1 MQAPPIVSAGIWP
14 EPPEPPAPP
23 EPIADVPAAVPPR
36 VPYRFAFDG
45 TAGEYF
51 RIWIVNL
58 ALSLVTLGLY
68 SAWAKVRTQR
78 YFYGNTRLDGVPFE
92 YLARPLPILAGRIVA
107 VALFLGYVLA
117 GQLSLW
123 LQIGLALLIAVA
135 TPWLLVRGAAFRAR
149 YSSWRGLRFRF
160 VPDYAQAYVRYLW
173 LGIPLVLTL
182 GLLYPY
188 VKARQKAFLV
198 EHHRYGGQAFGFEA
212 TAGQFYPPYLIAWA
226 VMTVWV
232 FVGTALLTGAAIAL
246 HRPGA
251 EPPAALMF
259 GWMALFYGGYFA
271 IWAFLAAALGNL
283 VYNHTT
289 IGQHRFQSRL
299 QGSRLLW
306 FYASNTVA
314 VLASAGLLIP
324 WARIRLARYRAE
336 RLAVLAGGSLAAF
349 GIEHGQDVDA
359 AAAEIDS
366 LFDIDI
372 GL

>member
-1 MQAPPIVSAGIWP
+1 MQDSPIVSTGAWP
-14 EPPEPPAPP
+14 EPPALPDA
-23 EPIADVPAAVPPR
+23 IATVAVAAPPR
-36 VPYRFAFDG
+36 VPHRFAFDG
-45 TAGEYF
+45 GAGEYF

-58 ALSLVTLGLY
+58 ALSLVTLGIY

-107 VALFLGYVLA
+107 VVLFVGYVLA

-123 LQIGLALLIAVA
+123 LQVGLGALIALL

-149 YSSWRGLRFRF
+149 YTSWRGLRFRF
-160 VPDYAQAYVRYLW
+160 VPAYRQAYERYLL

-198 EHHRYGGQAFGFEA
+198 EHHRYGGEAFGFTA

-226 VMTVWV
+226 VMVVWIFAAGAV
-232 FVGTALLTGAAIAL
+232 LTGLAIAL
-246 HRPGA
+246 HRPGGQ
-251 EPPAALMF
+251 PPTELVF
-259 GWMALFYGGYFA
+259 GWMALFYSGYFA

-289 IGQHRFQSRL
+289 IGPHRFESRL
-299 QGSRLLW
+299 QGGRLLW
-306 FYASNTVA
+306 LYASNTVA
-314 VLASAGLLIP
+314 VLVSAGLLIP
-324 WARIRLARYRAE
+324 WAKIRLARYRAE
-336 RLAVLAGGSLAAF
+336 RLSVLAGGSLAGF
-349 GIEHGQDVDA
+349 GVEAGEDVDA
-359 AAAEIDS
+359 TAAEIDS

>member
-1 MQAPPIVSAGIWP
+1 MQDPPIVTAGAWP
-14 EPPEPPAPP
+14 EPPATP
-23 EPIADVPAAVPPR
+23 EPIATLPAAAPPAVPH
-36 VPYRFAFDG
+36 RFVFDG
-45 TAGEYF
+45 SAGEYF

-58 ALSLVTLGLY
+58 ALSLVTLGIY
-68 SAWAKVRTQR
+68 SAWAKVRSQR

-92 YLARPLPILAGRIVA
+92 YLARPLPILFGRIVA
-107 VALFLGYVLA
+107 VVLFAAYVLA

-123 LQIGLALLIAVA
+123 LQIGLAILITLL

-160 VPDYAQAYVRYLW
+160 VPAYAQAYARYLL

-198 EHHRYGGQAFGFEA
+198 EHHRYGGQSFGFDA
-212 TAGQFYPPYLIAWA
+212 TAGHFYPPYLIAWS
-226 VMTVWV
+226 VMVVWV
-232 FVGTALLTGAAIAL
+232 FIASSLLAGTAIAL
-246 HRPGA
+246 HRPGG
-251 EPPAALMF
+251 EPPTALVF

-289 IGQHRFQSRL
+289 IGPHRFQSRL
-299 QGSRLLW
+299 QGGRLLW
-306 FYASNTVA
+306 LYAGNTVA
-314 VLASAGLLIP
+314 VLISAGMLIP
-324 WARIRLARYRAE
+324 WAKIRLARYRAE

-349 GIEHGQDVDA
+349 GVETGEEVDA
-359 AAAEIDS
+359 TAAEIDS